1 MCKNNN
7 IEDKEPTWIY
17 KCRFGILV
25 LLAIILVAHFVQAC
39 ISSRDVNK
47 SDYHEV
53 MIDSIVLVKPDS
65 ATIAIDTLQLKTLIC
80 RVDSM
85 REMQRQFYDNY
96 LSDLRQESNNNINK
110 YNGWLSF
117 WIALLTI
124 VLGVIPFMMSYKVNS
139 YHKEYL
145 DFLIRK
151 TARELKDQ
159 VETDLQDDKKAIK
172 KLKEEIDL
180 TQGVIKKLGLQTMAE
195 DINIAKNNKLLTDTR
210 ERSQLWA
217 TLLLSFGLKL
227 EDYTRTIK
235 YLVKDGVTE
244 EQVTQM
250 REVLIHAHYVL
261 GLWFSQANSKLQSK
275 QAVKMLDTL
284 KEMILKD
291 TDNTSTGRQSYYSD
305 FTDIVS
311 QYCRMIKERV

>member
-235 YLVKDGVTE
+235 DLVKDGVTE